1 MSEAV
6 HQEVSRKNAG
16 AVLDTLGRQDAKIQ
30 EQQKR
35 IDGLLSSHADL
46 YAKVAGLEQ
55 WVASQR
61 VKSMGHGPT
70 VK

>member
-1 MSEAV
+1 MSETA
-6 HQEVSRKNAG
+6 HQEVSRKNG
-16 AVLDTLGRQDAKIQ
+16 HAVLDTLGRQDAKIQ

-35 IDGLLSSHADL
+35 IDGLVSALAGIHAKIAALDQF
-46 YAKVAGLEQ
+46 VA
-55 WVASQR
+55 AQR